1 MRFSAVLAIFAASY
15 AAAMPVDAKP
25 DAGKGGDIAACETKA
40 AADQVACINGCA
52 KDAACI
58 TACAAVHLMRWCIN
72 ESDKDM
78 IKTWD
83 RLIHKRR

>member
-25 DAGKGGDIAACETKA
+25 DAAKGGDIAACETKA

-58 TACAAVHLMRWCIN
+58 TACTSVAVQQYTSCAGV
-72 ESDKDM
+72 
-78 IKTWD
+78 
-83 RLIHKRR
+83 